1 MKIIK
6 TSKEKEFIQI
16 IDDIILLIKDEYFFG
31 DDFYKIKEYI
41 HNFVEIYMT
50 TDEGI
55 YLRNEIKDCCDM
67 SNLYVKNIDKFIDLQ
82 VKYHI
87 KKKLCDCRVEIP
99 YIEDINRYVTCPKC
113 RVDIYVGTEET
124 YKWGK
129 HKRTKNI

>member
-6 TSKEKEFIQI
+6 TFKEKEFIQI

-31 DDFYKIKEYI
+31 DDFSKIKKYI

-50 TDEGI
+50 TDEVI

-67 SNLYVKNIDKFIDLQ
+67 SKLCVKNIDKFIDLQ

-87 KKKLCDCRVEIP
+87 KKKIV
-99 YIEDINRYVTCPKC
+99 
-113 RVDIYVGTEET
+113 
-124 YKWGK
+124 
-129 HKRTKNI
+129 